1 MTTRRPGRPAK
12 GAAPLTLTPFGAAV
26 IAALLERWA
35 VQAAGPRT
43 LADLARATGAAKPN
57 LQRGLDGRC
66 LSAAMKAAIIRALP
80 EVASAAEPTP
90 PTP

>member
-1 MTTRRPGRPAK
+1 MTTRRPGRPRN
-12 GAAPLTLTPFGAAV
+12 GAPPRPLTPFGAAV
-26 IAALLERWA
+26 IDALLERWTS
-35 VQAAGPRT
+35 QAAGPRT

-80 EVASAAEPTP
+80 EVASAPAPTP
-90 PTP
+90 PKP